1 MCQAHP
7 GTLWNCLEICGAE
20 LNLYHEYLYINPGKI
35 VDRQLIVFLS
45 SPPSL
50 YTVKPLCLE
59 DQGVLVFVEL
69 CGCLKFQ
76 SSLSQSDL

>member
-1 MCQAHP
+1 M
-7 GTLWNCLEICGAE
+7 
-20 LNLYHEYLYINPGKI
+20 
-35 VDRQLIVFLS
+35 FLS

-69 CGCLKFQ
+69 CGGFKFQ
-76 SSLSQSDL
+76 SSLSQRTCDL